1 MKADLSKQ
9 YFLKFYF
16 SFRLFKV
23 EPSKIKTA
31 NGLPVQ
37 VWESIGFDLLPKV
50 LSMGKHGK
58 LRVVCGNLFK
68 FTDYYHLSVFLK
80 CLKKE
85 YLKISNLLSFLT
97 VKGAGNQ
104 SQLSRR

>member
-23 EPSKIKTA
+23 EPSKIKMA
-31 NGLPVQ
+31 NGLPMQ
-37 VWESIGFDLLPKV
+37 VWESIGFIFLPKI

-58 LRVVCGNLFK
+58 PKVCGNLFK

-80 CLKKE
+80 CLKK
-85 YLKISNLLSFLT
+85 KKKRVSKN
-97 VKGAGNQ
+97 K
-104 SQLSRR
+104 